1 MRMVVG
7 LLGAEKNFVLSGKDR
22 GNVFTSFVRTAGN
35 RLMRSQMTDR
45 EPFMKKECGG
55 VRIGEGVWI
64 NLGENGTPYNLGRV
78 VHEANAAFNK
88 RLDEEI
94 AKAKASRDGLR
105 EALERS
111 RMAIDDWLHSYAPE
125 FCDEDSVAQTRSRI
139 SEKGTLG
146 YIADVQKQNHE
157 TLSADEEIAKVV
169 WVQDEAK

>member
-94 AKAKASRDGLR
+94 AKAVEEFRENVLDLARSDCNCNCRGAEAHYKGCPQLFGLYLCAEIR
-105 EALERS
+105 ALPTE
-111 RMAIDDWLHSYAPE
+111 PE
-125 FCDEDSVAQTRSRI
+125 
-139 SEKGTLG
+139 EK
-146 YIADVQKQNHE
+146 
-157 TLSADEEIAKVV
+157 
-169 WVQDEAK
+169 